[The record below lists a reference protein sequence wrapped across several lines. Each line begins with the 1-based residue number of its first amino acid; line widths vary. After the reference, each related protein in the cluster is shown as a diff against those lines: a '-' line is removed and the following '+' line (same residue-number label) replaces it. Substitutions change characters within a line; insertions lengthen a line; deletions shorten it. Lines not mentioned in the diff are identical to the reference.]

1 MRRQSVLLL
10 CCIFVCQI
18 LLPVSGLSV
27 TPPRRFVPI
36 IVQHY
41 SLSNQTASLSDVDFF
56 TPNVDD
62 VYRITYFLV
71 KSSLL
76 VCQGREGIL
85 FSASDGTMVGIDVQQ
100 PTSYPAPAIA
110 TTTVLAKAG
119 VPFTYSTSLNTG
131 SCSGTPLYSV
141 DIVVEQMSFK

>member
-18 LLPVSGLSV
+18 LLPVSGLSE
-27 TPPRRFVPI
+27 TRRFVPI

-41 SLSNQTASLSDVDFF
+41 SLSNQTASLSNVEFF

-71 KSSLL
+71 KSSVP
-76 VCQGREGIL
+76 VCTGREGIL
-85 FSASDGTMVGIDVQQ
+85 FTAADGTMAGMDIQQ

-119 VPFTYSTSLNTG
+119 VPFTYSTSLITG
-131 SCSGTPLYSV
+131 SCSGTLLYSV
-141 DIVVEQMSFK
+141 DIVVEQMSFRK